1 MPSIAKRTRRNVG
14 EIRNELDRKQ
24 LPTESKRKSILLVPY
39 DSLDKID
46 QLHYRAYIK
55 NIITL
60 ESLKSNTNEN
70 NYRR

>member
-1 MPSIAKRTRRNVG
+1 MLPTTERARANVG
-14 EIRNELDRKQ
+14 ESRNELEKGQ
-24 LPTESKRKSILLVPY
+24 LPTSPLRESILLVPY

-60 ESLKSNTNEN
+60 KSLKTNTNEN
-70 NYRR
+70 NYRI

>member
-60 ESLKSNTNEN
+60 KSLKTNTNEN